1 MFQIIFVI
9 FLVLIVLGEIYTCHL
24 LYKFTKK
31 RPVIFAYLLL
41 LVTIII
47 SLLLYYKGI
56 DKSAGQTAESM
67 HIMALIL
74 LFLLPKIL
82 ISIPLLVE
90 DLFRFSR
97 WTSNKFIYRRIVKN
111 SRSSLLTKIVLI
123 AAALMALTI
132 VYGVVVG
139 KYNFKIRENT
149 AHFADLPD
157 EFNGLRLLHLSDFHV
172 GSWDNRAAIKKGI
185 EMINAQEY
193 DLLVFTGD
201 FVNTHASEANDW
213 ITLLQK
219 IKTPKYGKFAVLG
232 NHDYGEYVQWNSE
245 AEKEM
250 NFHKIKENIIKSGF
264 NLLLNEHIV
273 LKNNNDSIYLLGV
286 ENWGLNF
293 KKVGDLKAASQ
304 GVPFDA
310 FKIVMTHDP
319 SHWDAEIVN
328 HKQNYQLT
336 LSGHTHGMQFGFNI
350 PNVLEWSPA
359 TYIYPEWG
367 GLYQKGTQYIYVN
380 RGFGFHAYSGR
391 IGIWPEITLIELKK
405 KK

>member
-157 EFNGLRLLHLSDFHV
+157 EFNGLRLLHLSDF
-172 GSWDNRAAIKKGI
+172 
-185 EMINAQEY
+185 
-193 DLLVFTGD
+193 
-201 FVNTHASEANDW
+201 
-213 ITLLQK
+213 
-219 IKTPKYGKFAVLG
+219 
-232 NHDYGEYVQWNSE
+232 
-245 AEKEM
+245 
-250 NFHKIKENIIKSGF
+250 
-264 NLLLNEHIV
+264 
-273 LKNNNDSIYLLGV
+273 
-286 ENWGLNF
+286 
-293 KKVGDLKAASQ
+293 
-304 GVPFDA
+304 
-310 FKIVMTHDP
+310 
-319 SHWDAEIVN
+319 
-328 HKQNYQLT
+328 
-336 LSGHTHGMQFGFNI
+336 
-350 PNVLEWSPA
+350 
-359 TYIYPEWG
+359 
-367 GLYQKGTQYIYVN
+367 
-380 RGFGFHAYSGR
+380 
-391 IGIWPEITLIELKK
+391 
-405 KK
+405 